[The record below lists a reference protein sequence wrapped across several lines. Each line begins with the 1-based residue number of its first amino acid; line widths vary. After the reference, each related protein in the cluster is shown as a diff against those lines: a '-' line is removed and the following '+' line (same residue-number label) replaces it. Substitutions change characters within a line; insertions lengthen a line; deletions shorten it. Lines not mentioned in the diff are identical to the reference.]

1 MANQLQLQ
9 RQIQEEIDREA
20 KIDRLIKNQ
29 MKKFFKQNKQFKIVD
44 ERKDCDSIL
53 YFYRK
58 QPISTS
64 FAIDDKSKDIRFDKR
79 YTYFFL
85 KNKNHHDGRRSSRA
99 FKKDKVN
106 EENIRKK
113 IFFYFFNFFIF
124 KLSPNKFF

>member
-9 RQIQEEIDREA
+9 RQIQEEIDKEA
-20 KIDRLIKNQ
+20 EIDRLINNQ

-58 QPISTS
+58 QPITTS
-64 FAIDDKSKDIRFDKR
+64 FAIDDKSKDIPFNKR

-99 FKKDKVN
+99 FEKDKVN
-106 EENIRKK
+106 NETIYNK
-113 IFFYFFNFFIF
+113 NF
-124 KLSPNKFF
+124 

>member
-20 KIDRLIKNQ
+20 KIDRLINNQ
-29 MKKFFKQNKQFKIVD
+29 MKKFFRPNKQFKIVD

-58 QPISTS
+58 QPITTS
-64 FAIDDKSKDIRFDKR
+64 FAIDNKSKDILFDKR

-99 FKKDKVN
+99 FKRDKIDDK
-106 EENIRKK
+106 NIK
-113 IFFYFFNFFIF
+113 
-124 KLSPNKFF
+124 

>member
-1 MANQLQLQ
+1 MANQIQLQ

-20 KIDRLIKNQ
+20 EIDRLIKNH
-29 MKKFFKQNKQFKIVD
+29 MKKFFRHNKQFKIVD

-58 QPISTS
+58 HPITTS
-64 FAIDDKSKDIRFDKR
+64 FAVDDKSEDIPFDKR

-99 FKKDKVN
+99 FRKNKVDEKKLY
-106 EENIRKK
+106 K
-113 IFFYFFNFFIF
+113 IFF
-124 KLSPNKFF
+124 

>member
-20 KIDRLIKNQ
+20 KIDQLIKNQ
-29 MKKFFKQNKQFKIVD
+29 MKKFFRHNKQFKIVD

-58 QPISTS
+58 QPIITS
-64 FAIDDKSKDIRFDKR
+64 FAVDDKSMDIPFDKR

-99 FKKDKVN
+99 FMEDKID
-106 EENIRKK
+106 EKNIK
-113 IFFYFFNFFIF
+113 
-124 KLSPNKFF
+124 

>member
-9 RQIQEEIDREA
+9 RQIQEEMDREA
-20 KIDRLIKNQ
+20 EIDRLIKSQ
-29 MKKFFKQNKQFKIVD
+29 MKKFFKHNKQFKIVD

-64 FAIDDKSKDIRFDKR
+64 FAIDDKSKDIQFDKR

-99 FKKDKVN
+99 FKKIKVN
-106 EENIRKK
+106 EKNIK
-113 IFFYFFNFFIF
+113 
-124 KLSPNKFF
+124 

>member
-20 KIDRLIKNQ
+20 EIDRLIKNQ
-29 MKKFFKQNKQFKIVD
+29 MKKFFRHNKQFKIVD
-44 ERKDCDSIL
+44 ERKICDSIL

-58 QPISTS
+58 KPITTS
-64 FAIDDKSKDIRFDKR
+64 FAIDDKSTDISFDKI

-99 FKKDKVN
+99 FKKDKIDEKN
-106 EENIRKK
+106 NQKK
-113 IFFYFFNFFIF
+113 FFN
-124 KLSPNKFF
+124 

>member
-9 RQIQEEIDREA
+9 RQIQEEMDREA
-20 KIDRLIKNQ
+20 EIDRLIN
-29 MKKFFKQNKQFKIVD
+29 KKIKIFFKQNKQFKIVD

-64 FAIDDKSKDIRFDKR
+64 FAIDDKSIDIPFNKR

-85 KNKNHHDGRRSSRA
+85 KNKNYHDGRRSSRA
-99 FKKDKVN
+99 FKKDKVSN
-106 EENIRKK
+106 ETIYNK
-113 IFFYFFNFFIF
+113 NF
-124 KLSPNKFF
+124 

>member
-1 MANQLQLQ
+1 MANKLQLQ

-29 MKKFFKQNKQFKIVD
+29 MKKFFKYNKQFKIVD

-58 QPISTS
+58 QPITTS
-64 FAIDDKSKDIRFDKR
+64 FTIDNKSKDIPFDKR

-85 KNKNHHDGRRSSRA
+85 KNKNHHDGRLSSKA
-99 FKKDKVN
+99 FVKDKV
-106 EENIRKK
+106 EKKKKNI
-113 IFFYFFNFFIF
+113 I
-124 KLSPNKFF
+124 